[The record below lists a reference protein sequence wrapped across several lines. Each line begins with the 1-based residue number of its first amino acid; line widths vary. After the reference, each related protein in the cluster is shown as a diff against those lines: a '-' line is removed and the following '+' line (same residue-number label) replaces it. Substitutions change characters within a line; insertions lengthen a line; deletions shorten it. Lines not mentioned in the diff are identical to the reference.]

1 MSIRHGQNLLFFLF
15 MIYSSCAQ
23 NRKQKLKQL
32 MLQKYVIRYHLAMKG
47 LLMKRKFAIMLACL
61 MLVGSL
67 AGCSSPTPTTTAPAT
82 KAPETAPVTTKAATQ
97 APETTPADT
106 SITITDQGGNTVTL
120 EKPAER
126 IVTCF
131 YGQTYAMIALGLQ
144 DRLIAI
150 EHNAAKRPIYGK
162 AAPELIDLP
171 DVGSLKEFNVE
182 AALAMNP
189 DVMLLPKK
197 LKDTAS
203 AFEAVGIPVVICYP
217 ESCELLEEQLM
228 MIATICGMPERAEAL
243 ISYYNDTFA
252 KLAELTGSLAEA
264 DKPVVYMGS
273 VSSYL
278 STAPKTMYQASL
290 ITNAGG
296 INAAQDV
303 DGDYWTDISYEQL
316 LAMNPDYI
324 ILPSEAKYTP
334 EDVLGDEQLS
344 ELKAVKEGKV
354 FAMPNA
360 FEAWDSPVPSGILGS
375 LWLLAILHGDRYSM
389 DEMRAEAV
397 SFYQTFYGFEADAS
411 LIQ

>member
-1 MSIRHGQNLLFFLF
+1 MKRRLVIFL
-15 MIYSSCAQ
+15 AV
-23 NRKQKLKQL
+23 L
-32 MLQKYVIRYHLAMKG
+32 MLIG
-47 LLMKRKFAIMLACL
+47 
-61 MLVGSL
+61 GL
-67 AGCSSPTPTTTAPAT
+67 AGCGSPAQPTTTT
-82 KAPETAPVTTKAATQ
+82 QAPETTQIAPEPATQ
-97 APETTPADT
+97 APETTQADT

-150 EHNAAKRPIYGK
+150 EHSAAKRPIYGK
-162 AAPELIDLP
+162 AAPELIELP

-203 AFEAVGIPVVICYP
+203 SFEAVGIPVVICYP
-217 ESCELLEEQLM
+217 ESRELLEEQLV
-228 MIATICGMPERAEAL
+228 MIATLCGVPERAEAL

-252 KLAELTGSLAEA
+252 KMAELTGALTDA

-278 STAPKTMYQASL
+278 ATAPKTMYQATL
-290 ITNAGG
+290 IENAGG
-296 INAAQDV
+296 INAAQDI
-303 DGDYWTDISYEQL
+303 DGDYWTDVSYEQL
-316 LAMNPDYI
+316 LVMNPDYI
-324 ILPSEAKYTP
+324 ILPAEAKYTP
-334 EDVLGDEQLS
+334 EDVLGDEHLA
-344 ELKAVKEGKV
+344 ELKAVREGKV

-375 LWLLAILHGDRYSM
+375 LWLLAVIHGDLYSM